1 MSERKIRG
9 LNTFHPRTRV
19 KMDVVVKRLGQKD
32 DSVHE
37 WLVLTPR
44 DQLPQPEKEAWPR
57 PEKRPDGSYIY
68 DRSVYSYKSL
78 NHATTA
84 TATGGSAA
92 AAAADPR
99 KPLTELSTAE
109 LYVAMQTYAR
119 QVQQLRSVM
128 AKTAKQ

>member
-78 NHATTA
+78 NHTT
-84 TATGGSAA
+84 TTTGGS
-92 AAAADPR
+92 AAADPR

>member
-1 MSERKIRG
+1 MGEQENYYLFKILRLSISLVTGMSEKKIRA

-44 DQLPQPEKEAWPR
+44 DQLPQPDKEAWPR

-68 DRSVYSYKSL
+68 DR
-78 NHATTA
+78 
-84 TATGGSAA
+84 
-92 AAAADPR
+92 
-99 KPLTELSTAE
+99 
-109 LYVAMQTYAR
+109 
-119 QVQQLRSVM
+119 
-128 AKTAKQ
+128 

>member
-78 NHATTA
+78 NHTTA
-84 TATGGSAA
+84 TGRAA